1 MDLFVAG
8 FARWTWVQSNEQKQI
23 CANCCTFK
31 MDACAFVIFSL
42 SDRVPTCLKAVPQTS
57 HLFSLLPRVP
67 FLSPP
72 LSSQHRDAHLS
83 VSSFVAVK
91 VLLARLTFAP

>member
-42 SDRVPTCLKAVPQTS
+42 SDQVPTCLKAVPQTS

-67 FLSPP
+67 FLSPHF
-72 LSSQHRDAHLS
+72 LANTETLTSQFPHLLQLK
-83 VSSFVAVK
+83 SF
-91 VLLARLTFAP
+91 LLG